1 MAMPFHLEDK
11 IIVIIGGTS
20 GIGEATAK
28 RLHAAGGR
36 LVIAGLDAVASNVDS
51 LEALYIDVD
60 VTDEISLS
68 ELMAIT
74 FEHFGRIDVL
84 VNCAGSTNGYSTIM
98 ESKKAEYDANY
109 SVNALGTALAIKHAV
124 PYMPLNSS
132 IINVAS
138 VAGTSGVPYL
148 GALASSKWAVL
159 GITKTAALELGSKQ
173 IRVNA
178 VCPTSVDTPRAHA
191 AGGEPQ
197 LRMEQRAVPLGRI
210 GQPEEVAAVIHFLA
224 SQDSSFVNG
233 QAVGVDGGFSA
244 GMSIEAY
251 NQLAQ

>member
-1 MAMPFHLEDK
+1 MVMPFHLEDK

-36 LVIAGLDAVASNVDS
+36 LVIAGLDAVASKVER

-60 VTDEISLS
+60 VTDEVSLS

-74 FEHFGRIDVL
+74 FERFGRIDVL

-98 ESKKAEYDANY
+98 ESKKTEYDANY

-124 PYMPLNSS
+124 PYMPLHSS

-148 GALASSKWAVL
+148 GALAGSKWAVL

-210 GQPEEVAAVIHFLA
+210 GQPEEVAAVVHFLA

>member
-1 MAMPFHLEDK
+1 MAVPFHLTDK
-11 IIVIIGGTS
+11 VIVVIGGTS
-20 GIGEATAK
+20 GIGEATAL
-28 RLHAAGGR
+28 RLHNAGGR
-36 LVIAGLDAVASNVDS
+36 LVIAGLDAVASKNRS
-51 LEALYIDVD
+51 LDALYIDVD
-60 VTDEISLS
+60 VTDEIAIS

-109 SVNALGTALAIKHAV
+109 AVNALGTALAIKHAV
-124 PYMPLNSS
+124 PYMPFKSS

-138 VAGTSGVPYL
+138 SAGTSGVPYL

-159 GITKTAALELGSKQ
+159 GITKTAALELGNKQ

-191 AGGEPQ
+191 EGGEPQ

-233 QAVGVDGGFSA
+233 QAIGVDGGFSA
-244 GMSIEAY
+244 GMSIDAY

>member
-36 LVIAGLDAVASNVDS
+36 LVIAGLDAVASQADS

-98 ESKKAEYDANY
+98 ESKKTEYDANY

-148 GALASSKWAVL
+148 GALAGSKWAVL